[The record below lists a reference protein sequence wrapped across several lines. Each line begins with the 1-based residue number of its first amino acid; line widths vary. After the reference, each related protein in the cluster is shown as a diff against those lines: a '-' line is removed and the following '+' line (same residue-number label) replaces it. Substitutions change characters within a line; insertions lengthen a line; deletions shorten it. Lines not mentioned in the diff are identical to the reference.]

1 MPAMRSPSLVA
12 LVMLTACS
20 ASPSEPTPDDAD
32 AAVIPA
38 YPTADQLPER
48 ASLPA
53 LFDSFTGPRRATTV
67 ADWEGWRR
75 AELRDRLAH
84 YVYGY
89 APTQA
94 VAVTGQSTRTVENF
108 LPNVGRYEEVELTLG
123 DGAVPRIHLSL
134 YLPTGVASPPVFV
147 ALNKCGNQEVSD
159 DPRITATTSWVDTAA
174 CEGTAEDTRG
184 RRSSHWPVETI
195 LRRGYAFVTFHESD
209 VDPDTSGDADFSDGV
224 HPHFVPEGRAPE
236 VRWGRIAAWSWGL
249 SRVVDWLAESGR
261 VDARRI
267 AVVGHS
273 RRGKAALWAG
283 ATDDRI
289 AMVIAHQS
297 GTGGAA
303 LSRSLVGE
311 SVQIINLS
319 FPSWFNDVF
328 PTFAGRE
335 TRLPVDQHQLVAL
348 VAPRRLLLTDGDE
361 DTWADPPGARAAAEA
376 ADPAWSLYGRDGLV
390 REAGGRF
397 SLEGRLC
404 WRSRPGLHSLGT
416 EDWETFLAYADRQ
429 WPR

>member
-1 MPAMRSPSLVA
+1 MRSPSLAA
-12 LVMLTACS
+12 LALLVACS
-20 ASPSEPTPDDAD
+20 AEPSEPFPDDA
-32 AAVIPA
+32 AVA
-38 YPTADQLPER
+38 VTATYPTADELPER

-53 LFDSFTGPRRATTV
+53 LFDSFTSRRRATTV

-75 AELRDRLAH
+75 AELRDRFAH
-84 YVYGY
+84 YLYGY
-89 APTQA
+89 APSQT
-94 VAVTGQSTRTVENF
+94 VAVTGRTTRTVENF
-108 LPNVGRYEEVELTLG
+108 LPNVARYEEVELTLG
-123 DGAVPRIHLSL
+123 DGAAPPIHLSL
-134 YLPTGVASPPVFV
+134 YLPTGVASPPVFL
-147 ALNKCGNQEVSD
+147 ALNKCGNQEVSA

-174 CEGTAEDTRG
+174 CEGTAETTRG
-184 RRSSHWPVETI
+184 RRSSNWPVETI
-195 LRRGYAFVTFHESD
+195 LRRGYAFATFHESD
-209 VDPDTSGDADFSDGV
+209 VDPDTSTDPDFSDGV

-249 SRVVDWLAESGR
+249 SRAVDWLVESGR

-376 ADPAWSLYGRDGLV
+376 ADAAWSLYGREGLV
-390 REAGGRF
+390 REAGGRY

-404 WRSRPGLHSLGT
+404 WRTRPGVHSLGA

-429 WPR
+429 WP